1 MLLVTSSGR
10 DEHQS
15 QSVIPMSPVGEQ
27 LMSSNDY
34 SVHELPHLES
44 DCSFAKSANTG
55 DTNVLVNKALV
66 SRIEFLEAQN
76 TRLQSNLQCQR
87 AEFFQ
92 LENIASND
100 TLVKFYTGF
109 SSSAILLAFF
119 NFLGPAVNN
128 FTYWGTKQKE
138 KRRRMKINL

>member
-1 MLLVTSSGR
+1 MQLVTPSGR

-15 QSVIPMSPVGEQ
+15 QSVILMSASVGEQ
-27 LMSSNDY
+27 LMSSSDY
-34 SVHELPHLES
+34 SVHELPYLES
-44 DCSFAKSANTG
+44 DCSFAKSADTG

-76 TRLQSNLQCQR
+76 TRLQSDLQCQR
-87 AEFFQ
+87 PEFFQ

-109 SSSAILLAFF
+109 SSYAILLAFF
-119 NFLGPAVNN
+119 HFLSPAVNN
-128 FTYWGTKQKE
+128 LTYWGTKQKE
-138 KRRRMKINL
+138 KRRRM